1 MKNLKYVVSTSLAC
15 VFSLIMAV
23 STASAGTPVSAV
35 PEIDG
40 NIAGSALAVLIG
52 GYLVVAAK
60 WRRK

>member
-23 STASAGTPVSAV
+23 STASAGTPVSV

-40 NIAGSALAVLIG
+40 NIAGSALALLVG